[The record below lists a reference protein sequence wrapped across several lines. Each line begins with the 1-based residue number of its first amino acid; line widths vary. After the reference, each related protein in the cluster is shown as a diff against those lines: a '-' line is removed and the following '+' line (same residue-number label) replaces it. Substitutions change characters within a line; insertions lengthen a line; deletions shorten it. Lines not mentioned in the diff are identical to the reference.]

1 MNTHLLS
8 RTKHIRDDGWLC
20 ELVSMNYQDEPF
32 FGIHTYLVSIIPNMT
47 RANHYHKKKEEW
59 IALAAGIIELTTVDI
74 RTRNKERTI
83 LDTKNKEYS
92 IVHIP
97 PYIAHSLK
105 NIGNC
110 DASVVVFSK
119 NPEDVSDTIPFEVD
133 A

>member
-1 MNTHLLS
+1 MNTHTLS
-8 RTKHIRDDGWLC
+8 RTKNIRDDGWLC

-32 FGIHTYLVSIIPNMT
+32 SGIHTYLVSITPNMT
-47 RANHYHKKKEEW
+47 RANHYHKKKDEW
-59 IALAAGIIELTTVDI
+59 IALTAGIIELATMDV
-74 RTRNKERTI
+74 RTNNKERVV
-83 LDTKNKEYS
+83 LDSKTKEYS

-105 NIGNC
+105 NIGIG

-119 NPEDVSDTIPFEVD
+119 TPEDVSDTIPFEVD